1 MIRETMGDII
11 NSICFKENNISWV
24 LAEVNSGQSITVKKV
39 VESPLPFIINYDN
52 LQKPTT
58 ALQIANH
65 IKSLAAANELNL
77 QNVRFLLSARFAM
90 IKKVRVDQYLPQSEF
105 SKVVRSE
112 LSHVLTDSIEDY
124 YLYEPDYLR
133 ENETYKEL
141 LAVTIRKDFYNFIQ
155 QIGKE
160 ANLPITKVNLN
171 CFSVDEIYRRFY
183 PNMMG
188 QTLLVNFS
196 EKGFEFVIS
205 DETNFLNYIF
215 KPYSK
220 SLQSINQ
227 LDEREILSNFISLVD
242 SIQHPDTV
250 DLPQY
255 SFNHIFLFGDNFKS
269 HWLNNLKQQ
278 FSTKVE
284 CFDPTSTAEWQIIVE
299 DDNFTTLGAYRFLE
313 PLSNIF

>member
-1 MIRETMGDII
+1 MIRETMGDAI

-65 IKSLAAANELNL
+65 IKSLATANELNL
-77 QNVRFLLSARFAM
+77 QNVRFLLSAKFAM
-90 IKKVRVDQYLPQSEF
+90 IKKIRVDQYLPQSEL
-105 SKVVRSE
+105 SKVVRTE

-124 YLYEPDYLR
+124 FVYEPDYLR

-141 LAVTIRKDFYNFIQ
+141 LAVTIRKDFFNFVQ

-160 ANLPITKVNLN
+160 AGLPVTKVNLN
-171 CFSVDEIYRRFY
+171 CFSIDEIYRRFY
-183 PNMMG
+183 PNLMG
-188 QTLLVNFS
+188 QALLVNFS
-196 EKGFEFVIS
+196 ERGYEFVVS

-227 LDEREILSNFISLVD
+227 LDEREILSNLTSLVD

-250 DLPQY
+250 DLPLY
-255 SFNHIFLFGDNFKS
+255 SFSHIFLFGNNFKI

-278 FSTKVE
+278 FSIPVK
-284 CFDPTSTAEWQIIVE
+284 CFDPSSTSEWQMIVE